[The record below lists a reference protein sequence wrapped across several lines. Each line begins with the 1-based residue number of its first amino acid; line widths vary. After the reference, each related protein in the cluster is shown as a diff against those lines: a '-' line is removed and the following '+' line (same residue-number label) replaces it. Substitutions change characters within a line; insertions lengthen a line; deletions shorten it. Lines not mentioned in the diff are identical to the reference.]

1 MNSLTIKYFLSKAL
15 AFLIILSDF
24 YTLKNKIA
32 AVYSSAKTFLAQ
44 KKTGKRGVEPL
55 TFGFGNHCST
65 N

>member
-44 KKTGKRGVEPL
+44 KKQEKGELNP
-55 TFGFGNHCST
+55 
-65 N
+65 